1 MKPASSDPY
10 HLIGVQPLVN
20 AAGYLSTLGNA
31 IMAEPVLQAMVAAS
45 QSYVNLLLLQRS
57 VGERI
62 AVLTKN
68 EGAYVCAGAAAGL
81 YLAVLACITGS
92 DERRIEQLPSLPRHS
107 FEVVIYPQH
116 RSPYDEILQLIGVR
130 IVEPLSDSEPKSC
143 LTASFTER
151 TVAVIYLADLALLTD
166 MMLPLT
172 EITRLAHASN
182 IPVIVDAAGQ
192 LPPVDNLWHF
202 TRNVGVDLV
211 IFSGGKDLHG
221 PSSTGM
227 ILGRTALIEA
237 CVLNGPPHYRLG
249 RMLKVGREEMMGLLA
264 ALEWYLAQDHES
276 RRTRCVSITEHWLQ
290 SLANLIGIQ
299 AYRDLRD
306 NLQASIIIS
315 IDPLLS
321 VNAYTLA
328 AHLEQGDPP
337 IAIETIDRYHIGLSS
352 VALAPGEEFV
362 VIARITSALRTYHH
376 SLLQP
381 E

>member
-1 MKPASSDPY
+1 
-10 HLIGVQPLVN
+10 
-20 AAGYLSTLGNA
+20 
-31 IMAEPVLQAMVAAS
+31 
-45 QSYVNLLLLQRS
+45 
-57 VGERI
+57 
-62 AVLTKN
+62 
-68 EGAYVCAGAAAGL
+68 
-81 YLAVLACITGS
+81 
-92 DERRIEQLPSLPRHS
+92 
-107 FEVVIYPQH
+107 
-116 RSPYDEILQLIGVR
+116 
-130 IVEPLSDSEPKSC
+130 
-143 LTASFTER
+143 
-151 TVAVIYLADLALLTD
+151 
-166 MMLPLT
+166 
-172 EITRLAHASN
+172 
-182 IPVIVDAAGQ
+182 
-192 LPPVDNLWHF
+192 
-202 TRNVGVDLV
+202 
-211 IFSGGKDLHG
+211 
-221 PSSTGM
+221 
-227 ILGRTALIEA
+227 
-237 CVLNGPPHYRLG
+237 
-249 RMLKVGREEMMGLLA
+249 MLKVGREEMMGLLA